1 MNRQE
6 FLNKLFA
13 AAAAAGIAESEA
25 YIAGGENTSV
35 EILDGQIKEYSAAK
49 SEGLCFR
56 GVYEGRMG
64 YASTEEMDEDAIEML
79 VNGVRENAALLETD
93 DNETIF
99 EGVKEYAPLDQ
110 YCEETASM
118 PASEMIERAK
128 KMEER
133 AKAADPHVQRMD
145 GVSFDTLVREKR
157 IVNSRGLDI
166 SYRSAL
172 AAASVA
178 PIVADNG
185 RVNFDYE
192 MRCAFRKDEIPD
204 DELADRAVA
213 KAVAGLNAES
223 VPSGS
228 YRVVLR
234 NDAARTLLSTF
245 AGVFSAENAR
255 KGLSLLKDRE
265 GERVAAECVT
275 IIDDPLLKDG
285 FASVPF
291 DAEGVP
297 TFTKT
302 VVEKGV
308 LRTLLHNRT
317 TAKAMGKETTGNAA
331 KAGYAAPVRVAPTNF
346 FIAPSQMSFDE
357 LLEEV
362 GNGLLITSMMGMH
375 SGANQISGD
384 FSLGAKGFLIE
395 NGRLGRPVEQIT
407 IASNF
412 FDILKNIRRTASDLR
427 FGYPGSTTIGSPAL
441 DVGMIS
447 VAGK

>member
-93 DNETIF
+93 DDETIF
-99 EGVKEYAPLDQ
+99 EGAKEYAPLDQ

-178 PIVADNG
+178 PIVADQ
-185 RVNFDYE
+185 RTRE
-192 MRCAFRKDEIPD
+192 FR
-204 DELADRAVA
+204 L
-213 KAVAGLNAES
+213 
-223 VPSGS
+223 
-228 YRVVLR
+228 
-234 NDAARTLLSTF
+234 
-245 AGVFSAENAR
+245 
-255 KGLSLLKDRE
+255 
-265 GERVAAECVT
+265 
-275 IIDDPLLKDG
+275 
-285 FASVPF
+285 
-291 DAEGVP
+291 
-297 TFTKT
+297 
-302 VVEKGV
+302 
-308 LRTLLHNRT
+308 
-317 TAKAMGKETTGNAA
+317 
-331 KAGYAAPVRVAPTNF
+331 
-346 FIAPSQMSFDE
+346 
-357 LLEEV
+357 
-362 GNGLLITSMMGMH
+362 
-375 SGANQISGD
+375 
-384 FSLGAKGFLIE
+384 
-395 NGRLGRPVEQIT
+395 
-407 IASNF
+407 
-412 FDILKNIRRTASDLR
+412 
-427 FGYPGSTTIGSPAL
+427 
-441 DVGMIS
+441 
-447 VAGK
+447 